1 VDRTELTLA
10 IAGALVA
17 AVALGWVLHWMFRG
31 LNTGTRSGRAARDM
45 VQRLH
50 DAEEA
55 QHRAE
60 RRLTQVEDDLGARLA
75 QVQGE
80 LDAALA
86 SLAQAQ
92 AQTEAI
98 REAYRAAMV
107 ERGGGAAG

>member
-1 VDRTELTLA
+1 MDRTELTLA

-17 AVALGWVLHWMFRG
+17 AVALGWVLRWMFTG
-31 LNTGTRSGRAARDM
+31 VNAGTRSGRAARGL

-55 QHRAE
+55 QGRAE
-60 RRLTQVEDDLGARLA
+60 RRLSEVEGDLTARLA
-75 QVQGE
+75 QVQAE
-80 LDAALA
+80 LDATLA
-86 SLAQAQ
+86 SLAQER

-107 ERGGGAAG
+107 ERGGEAAG